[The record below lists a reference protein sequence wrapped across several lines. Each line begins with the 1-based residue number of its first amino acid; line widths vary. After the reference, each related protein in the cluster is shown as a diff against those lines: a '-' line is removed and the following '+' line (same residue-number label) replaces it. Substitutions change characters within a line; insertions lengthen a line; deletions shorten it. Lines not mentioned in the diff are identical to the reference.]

1 MTELSKTIS
10 RAMASEYRMRAAEL
24 HKWADPLSDEQ
35 FWTNPFSHGNSVG
48 NLILHLTGN
57 LNYYIG
63 AQVAGTG
70 YMRNRD
76 LEFSENRRPAKNQV
90 LQNFDETIAMV
101 VTTIENQSEEDW
113 SRAYI
118 AEREPEAKDRFSI
131 FVRCAVHLYHHIG
144 QLIYLNREL
153 LKK

>member
-90 LQNFDETIAMV
+90 LKKFDETIAMV
-101 VTTIENQSEEDW
+101 VATIEDQSEEDW
-113 SRAYI
+113 SSPYA
-118 AEREPEAKDRFSI
+118 AEREPESRDRFSI
-131 FVRCAVHLYHHIG
+131 FLRCSAHLYHHVG

-153 LKK
+153 LK